1 MAINDILLKRAQSIL
16 GLLLGDCGYEVAPAS
31 VGHLPFFIASNK
43 HSCFAVV
50 LSMKSTLKAAR
61 AGGNDFK
68 DLQKLLTM
76 RVLQVNA
83 FCGAKKASVV
93 LVAPSI
99 LQLEKTMVGRDNL
112 TVEHL
117 PKNVDIEYVL
127 DPLRDYDPTRE
138 IVARWSI
145 EQLHDV
151 RPDLTDAEAWQVLER
166 AYMERHDGINLPYL
180 KALADH
186 MFLARTLPCTLYPT
200 GDEANPVPGV
210 FELSTGA
217 VMVQADVDRDNDNE
231 GYTHINGHSGHVSQ
245 IRPITPPTA
254 GEFTLEAF
262 GDERFAAPDGFIGDY
277 PNDEAASIA
286 LRLRLEKLGP
296 LPDITRKFQAE
307 NEHDD

>member
-1 MAINDILLKRAQSIL
+1 MAMNDILLKRAQNIL

-31 VGHLPFFIASNK
+31 VGHLPFFIVSNK

-50 LSMKSTLKAAR
+50 LSMKTTLKAAR

-68 DLQKLLTM
+68 ELQKLLTM

-93 LVAPSI
+93 LVAPSV
-99 LQLEKTMVGRDNL
+99 LQLTKTMVGRDNL
-112 TVEHL
+112 TVETL
-117 PKNVDIEYVL
+117 PEKVDIEYVL

-166 AYMERHDGINLPYL
+166 AYIDRHDGINLPYL
-180 KALADH
+180 KSVADY
-186 MFLARTLPCTLYPT
+186 MFVPRTLPCTLYPA
-200 GDEANPVPGV
+200 GDEAHPVPGL

-217 VMVQADVDRDNDNE
+217 VMTQADVDDYNSNE
-231 GYTHINGHSGHVSQ
+231 GYTHINGQTGRVTQ
-245 IRPITPPTA
+245 VRADTPPTA

-277 PNDEAASIA
+277 PNDETACMA

-296 LPDITRKFQAE
+296 LSDITRKFEAE
-307 NEHDD
+307 SDED

>member
-1 MAINDILLKRAQSIL
+1 MSIKDILNQRAQHL
-16 GLLLGDCGYEVAPAS
+16 LFLLLGDSGYDVAPAK
-31 VGHLPFFIASNK
+31 VGSLPFFIASNK
-43 HSCFAVV
+43 HSCFAVA
-50 LSMKSTLKAAR
+50 LSMKGTLKAAR

-68 DLQKLLTM
+68 DLQKFLTM
-76 RVLQVNA
+76 PVLQVNA
-83 FCGAKKASVV
+83 FYGKAGLVV
-93 LVAPSI
+93 VAPSV
-99 LQLEKTMVGRDNL
+99 LQLAKTKADANDL
-112 TVEHL
+112 TVETL
-117 PKNVDIEYVL
+117 PNNVDTEYVL

-145 EQLHDV
+145 EHLHDV

-186 MFLARTLPCTLYPT
+186 LFVARTLPCTLYPE

-210 FELSTGA
+210 LELSTGA
-217 VMVQADVDRDNDNE
+217 VMAQADVDRDNANE
-231 GYTHINGHSGHVSQ
+231 GYTHINGHSGCVSQ

-254 GEFTLEAF
+254 GEFTLEVF

-277 PNDEAASIA
+277 PNDEAACKA

-307 NEHDD
+307 DEHDE

>member
-1 MAINDILLKRAQSIL
+1 MAINDILLKRAQDIL
-16 GLLLGDCGYEVAPAS
+16 FLLLGDSGYEVATAS
-31 VGHLPFFIASNK
+31 GGHVPFFIASNK

-50 LSMKSTLKAAR
+50 LSMKATLKAAR

-93 LVAPSI
+93 LVAPSV
-99 LQLEKTMVGRDNL
+99 LQLSKTMVGRDNL
-112 TVEHL
+112 TVETL

-145 EQLHDV
+145 AHLQDV

-166 AYMERHDGINLPYL
+166 AYMDRHDGINLPYL
-180 KALADH
+180 KAEADY
-186 MFLARTLPCTLYPT
+186 MFEPRTVPCTLYPA
-200 GDEANPVPGV
+200 DDPENPVPGLL
-210 FELSTGA
+210 ELSTGA
-217 VMVQADVDRDNDNE
+217 VMTQADVDDYNSND
-231 GYTHINGHSGHVSQ
+231 GYTHINGHTGRVTQ
-245 IRPITPPTA
+245 VRPDTPPTA

-277 PNDEAASIA
+277 PNDEAACMA
-286 LRLRLEKLGP
+286 LRVRLEKLGP
-296 LPDITRKFQAE
+296 LSDITRKFKAATE
-307 NEHDD
+307 ED